1 MHITYRCVQNAAFTG
16 LPSCFHMLSG
26 KLYKQALLFITCLN
40 PIILLLSVIF
50 SSPEHKVLKVS
61 YCDHPVSG
69 VRRPSSVV
77 RRVSSTIHSK
87 HISS

>member
-1 MHITYRCVQNAAFTG
+1 MYDVKEMIIITIKYIFT
-16 LPSCFHMLSG
+16 
-26 KLYKQALLFITCLN
+26 
-40 PIILLLSVIF
+40 VVF

-69 VRRPSSVV
+69 VRRQSSVV